1 VRGPRVALILLAASG
16 ALGPAGCGGGPAT
29 DGSRPAAAAGRH
41 AVVRPLQVANGPVDA
56 QAPARAALTLRL
68 AATQDRVHARLGRL
82 PRAGLLF
89 DLDTGEVL
97 WRRNPTRRLA
107 IASLTK
113 MMTALLVSARTEP
126 GDRARITREALNY
139 TGSGMGVLREGR
151 RVPVQ
156 TLLHG
161 LLLPSGND
169 AAIALALRVSGSQ
182 RAFVARMNERAAQMG
197 LACTRFAS
205 PSGIVDRGNHS
216 CAADLARLARAVL
229 DDRRLAPI
237 VRRRRVI
244 LPFRIKGGHIFLF
257 NHNPLVRLGY
267 PGVLGVKTG
276 YTRVAGRCLV
286 AAARRGGRRLG
297 VVLLRSPD
305 PGRQARR
312 LLDAGFRVRS

>member
-1 VRGPRVALILLAASG
+1 VRRLAA
-16 ALGPAGCGGGPAT
+16 ALVSLAAVAPAGCGGSAPAT
-29 DGSRPAAAAGRH
+29 DGSRPAAAAQRPA
-41 AVVRPLQVANGPVDA
+41 AVGPVQVANGPVDA

-68 AATQDRVHARLGRL
+68 AATQDRIRPRLGRA

-113 MMTALLVSARTEP
+113 MMTALLVTARTQP
-126 GDRARITREALNY
+126 GDHAKVTREALSY
-139 TGSGMGVLREGR
+139 TGSGMGVLRQGR

-182 RAFVARMNERAAQMG
+182 RAFVRRMNERAAQMG
-197 LACTRFAS
+197 LTCTRFAS

-216 CAADLARLARAVL
+216 CAADLAQLARAVL

-237 VRRRRVI
+237 VRRRRAI
-244 LPFRIKGGHIFLF
+244 LPYRTKGGHVFLY
-257 NHNPLVRLGY
+257 NHNPLLRLGY

-286 AAARRGGRRLG
+286 AAAKRGGRRLG

-312 LLDAGFRVRS
+312 LLDAGFGLRA

>member
-1 VRGPRVALILLAASG
+1 MRGPRAALILLAVAG

-29 DGSRPAAAAGRH
+29 DGSRPAAAAGRPG
-41 AVVRPLQVANGPVDA
+41 VVRPLQVANGPVDA

-68 AATQDRVHARLGRL
+68 AATQDRIHPRLGRL

-113 MMTALLVSARTEP
+113 MMTALLVSARTEA

-216 CAADLARLARAVL
+216 CAADLARLGRAVL

-237 VRRRRVI
+237 VRRRRAI
-244 LPFRIKGGHIFLF
+244 LPFRVKGGHIFLY

-312 LLDAGFRVRS
+312 LLDAGFRLRS